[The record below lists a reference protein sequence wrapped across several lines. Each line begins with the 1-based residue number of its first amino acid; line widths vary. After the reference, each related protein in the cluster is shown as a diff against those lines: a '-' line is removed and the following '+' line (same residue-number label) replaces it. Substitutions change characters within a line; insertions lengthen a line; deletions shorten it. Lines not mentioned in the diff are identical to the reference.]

1 MRSKRPNGG
10 LDELYQGGDG
20 DDDDDDD
27 DDDDGAGE
35 NRAIYSSTVLF
46 RFDNGASR
54 TVSQITGPMVETAW
68 REAVG
73 RGRTTRFKI
82 LSPHALAIGICA
94 VSINACADI
103 GQVYFCWSLPMCGGI
118 VRWN

>member
-1 MRSKRPNGG
+1 MHS
-10 LDELYQGGDG
+10 

-27 DDDDGAGE
+27 DDDDVDDDGSDGE

-82 LSPHALAIGICA
+82 LRSHALAIGICA

>member
-10 LDELYQGGDG
+10 LDELYQGDDGGDDG
-20 DDDDDDD
+20 DDG
-27 DDDDGAGE
+27 DDGAGE

-73 RGRTTRFKI
+73 RGRTTRLEI

-103 GQVYFCWSLPMCGGI
+103 
-118 VRWN
+118 

>member
-1 MRSKRPNGG
+1 MRPKRPNGG
-10 LDELYQGGDG
+10 LDELYQGDDG

-27 DDDDGAGE
+27 DDIGDDGAGE

-73 RGRTTRFKI
+73 RGRTTRLKSP
-82 LSPHALAIGICA
+82 LSHALAIGI
-94 VSINACADI
+94 
-103 GQVYFCWSLPMCGGI
+103 
-118 VRWN
+118 

>member
-1 MRSKRPNGG
+1 MVAGVHRFVSHRAANASGFEEHVLG
-10 LDELYQGGDG
+10 
-20 DDDDDDD
+20 DDDDD

-82 LSPHALAIGICA
+82 LSPLSHALAIGI
-94 VSINACADI
+94 
-103 GQVYFCWSLPMCGGI
+103 
-118 VRWN
+118 

>member
-10 LDELYQGGDG
+10 LDELYQGDDGGDDGDDGG
-20 DDDDDDD
+20 DDDDVG
-27 DDDDGAGE
+27 DDGAGE

-82 LSPHALAIGICA
+82 FSPLSHALAIGI
-94 VSINACADI
+94 
-103 GQVYFCWSLPMCGGI
+103 
-118 VRWN
+118 